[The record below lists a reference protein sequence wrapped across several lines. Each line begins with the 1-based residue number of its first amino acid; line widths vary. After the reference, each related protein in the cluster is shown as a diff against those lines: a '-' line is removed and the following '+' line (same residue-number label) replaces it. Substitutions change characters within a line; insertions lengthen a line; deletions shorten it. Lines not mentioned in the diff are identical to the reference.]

1 MTPNKLR
8 SLKSDLWLLRIITA
22 SAIITGAIATM
33 ALAESTMPMSVQ
45 LIACTNLLLSVGG
58 LYKAH
63 TIKLEIEEAEQD
75 EG

>member
-1 MTPNKLR
+1 
-8 SLKSDLWLLRIITA
+8 
-22 SAIITGAIATM
+22 M

-45 LIACTNLLLSVGG
+45 LIAVVNLLLSLGG